1 MFLQAMHE
9 VGSMGVAYIEPII
22 MKMMKSIQNFALKS
36 SINLEH
42 LKGIAPVDSS
52 KSISDKKIREQLL
65 QTLIILLH
73 PYID

>member
-1 MFLQAMHE
+1 MKNQPSWPEADAKLFLQAMHE

-42 LKGIAPVDSS
+42 LKES
-52 KSISDKKIREQLL
+52 RQ
-65 QTLIILLH
+65 
-73 PYID
+73 